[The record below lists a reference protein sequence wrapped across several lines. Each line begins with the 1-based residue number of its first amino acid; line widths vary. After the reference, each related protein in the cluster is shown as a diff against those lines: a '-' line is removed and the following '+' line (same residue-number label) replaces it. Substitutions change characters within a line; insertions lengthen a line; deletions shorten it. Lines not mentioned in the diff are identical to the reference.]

1 MYMST
6 TTPRRHY
13 AKRYIRRD
21 NPPNFE
27 LTERAIRINTEVCRR
42 PLIRKDQLRNLFP
55 EISDRP
61 FDQIISNLFHN
72 GFIARP
78 RQQQELHNQVNGS
91 LPTYL
96 TPDRRGVHLHSAFFT
111 DPVATPKYSQD
122 NNRMTWG
129 YMRHQH
135 TTTTTLINYQTGA
148 QTVPNFS
155 FLSEPDLWN
164 RYAPNN
170 VINQPTL
177 RLEDTRKL
185 MAHDFIANPPEV
197 RGRSAKIPLQL
208 SAHLEWPVHIPGQAG
223 LSTTPIYART
233 QPDGYF
239 AQHHARTDF
248 FFLESDEGT
257 ETILPGK
264 STRHSMQLF
273 YDTSLFAKYL
283 VYIAAFRKR
292 AHVKQF
298 GIPSFQVI
306 TVTTTPRRV
315 SQIIDKLHAILTRDP
330 LHIHPNFFL
339 FTDRNTLT
347 QYDNN
352 PYHPDHHH
360 KNLAGDDVQLHSASS
375 SSA

>member
-1 MYMST
+1 MSSS
-6 TTPRRHY
+6 TPKKPY
-13 AKRYIRRD
+13 AKRYVRRD

-27 LTERAIRINTEVCRR
+27 LTERAIRINSEVCRR
-42 PLIRKDQLRNLFP
+42 PLIRKDQLRLLFP

-61 FDQIISNLFHN
+61 FDYIISNLFHN

-78 RQQQELHNQVNGS
+78 RQQQELHNQVTGS

-96 TPDRRGVHLHSAFFT
+96 TPDRRGVHLHSAFFP
-111 DPVATPKYSQD
+111 DPVATPKYTQD

-148 QTVPNFS
+148 QTVPDLT
-155 FLSEPDLWN
+155 FLSEPELWG
-164 RYAPNN
+164 RYAPKD
-170 VINQPTL
+170 VLNQPTL
-177 RLEDTRKL
+177 SLDDGRKL
-185 MAHDFIANPPEV
+185 MAHDFIANPPEL
-197 RGRSAKIPLQL
+197 RRRSTKIALQL

-223 LSTTPIYART
+223 LATTTIHART

-239 AQHHARTDF
+239 AQQHDRTNF

-257 ETILPGK
+257 ETILPSK
-264 STRHSMQLF
+264 ATRHSMQLF

-283 VYIAAFRKR
+283 IYIAAFRKR

-315 SQIIDKLHAILTRDP
+315 SQIIDRLYAILTRDP
-330 LHIHPNFFL
+330 LRIHPNFFL
-339 FTDRNTLT
+339 FTDRTTLA
-347 QYDNN
+347 QHHNN
-352 PYHPDHHH
+352 PYHPGHHH
-360 KNLAGDDVQLHSASS
+360 KNLAGDDIQLCSA
-375 SSA
+375 ATVFD